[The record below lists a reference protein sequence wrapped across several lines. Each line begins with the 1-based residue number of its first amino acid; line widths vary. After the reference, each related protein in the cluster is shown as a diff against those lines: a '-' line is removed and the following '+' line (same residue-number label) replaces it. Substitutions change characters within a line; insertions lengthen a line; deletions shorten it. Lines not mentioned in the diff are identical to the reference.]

1 MTWDDFPN
9 NCNSKTL
16 DSINAN
22 LHNISNVPG
31 NTFNIALSSIFT
43 AFNFDES
50 CSVILFNV
58 FKLQFLSCRH
68 WQAALFYD
76 DVDRQLSTSKTAAL
90 FITPKMSNILC
101 KLWYLKSFKKKYL
114 KMRLD
119 VTGKT
124 DMQPS
129 EKSQNFSFLSI
140 LISLFIHNSKLFCK
154 C

>member
-16 DSINAN
+16 DSINAK

-50 CSVILFNV
+50 CSVILINV
-58 FKLQFLSCRH
+58 FKLHFLSCRH

-76 DVDRQLSTSKTAAL
+76 DVDHQLSTSKTAAL

-101 KLWYLKSFKKKYL
+101 KLWYLKSFKQIL
-114 KMRLD
+114 KDAFRCYRQDRHATKRKVTKFFFLINLD
-119 VTGKT
+119 FTFY
-124 DMQPS
+124 S
-129 EKSQNFSFLSI
+129 
-140 LISLFIHNSKLFCK
+140 
-154 C
+154 